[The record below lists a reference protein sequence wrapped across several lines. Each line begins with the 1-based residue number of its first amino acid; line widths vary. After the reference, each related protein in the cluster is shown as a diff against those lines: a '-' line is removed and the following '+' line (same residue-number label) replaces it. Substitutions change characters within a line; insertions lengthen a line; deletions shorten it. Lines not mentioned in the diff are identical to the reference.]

1 MYRANSGT
9 LYHPVSGLCVEPA
22 EQVESGDPSVGA
34 VQLALCDGQ
43 QKQVRA
49 SSNELALYWNSPCP
63 IVVGVVKFAAGAHGN
78 DVAVRCALPHDRHWG
93 FEAV

>member
-1 MYRANSGT
+1 MRLQLWTCNGTPSQDFVYRANSGT

-49 SSNELALYWNSPCP
+49 SSNELALYWN
-63 IVVGVVKFAAGAHGN
+63 
-78 DVAVRCALPHDRHWG
+78 
-93 FEAV
+93 